1 MKKNIIVILLG
12 LVLYPMIAT
21 AQIGYQ
27 VSLFNNSTGEPR
39 ANESVK
45 VKIEITNSEG
55 KVICSE
61 EKNAT
66 SNEFGVLSLSVGNST
81 TFDDVDWSKAPFYIS
96 ATIDDVLIGKSQI
109 LNVPI
114 AEAAKSLVNLAP
126 ELLSG
131 TWRSEGVSVT
141 FTFSDNKSGSCT
153 FTDHEKGSYHYK
165 FEIEGN
171 TIWYYS
177 ADVRYL
183 RYYNGHIYSDN
194 GIFSR

>member
-1 MKKNIIVILLG
+1 MKNLLFASFF
-12 LVLYPMIAT
+12 LLLSTPIK

-27 VSLFNNSTGEPR
+27 VSLLNSATGEPR
-39 ANESVK
+39 ANEQ
-45 VKIEITNSEG
+45 
-55 KVICSE
+55 VICHVELTDKDDATVWSE
-61 EKNAT
+61 DLT
-66 SNEFGVLSLSVGNST
+66 TTTNEFGVISLAVGNNSM
-81 TFDDVDWSKAPFYIS
+81 FKDFKWAEKLPLYIS
-96 ATIDDVLIGKSQI
+96 VKIDDVLIGKSQI

-153 FTDHEKGSYHYK
+153 FTDHDKGSYHYK